1 MIRKIIKLD
10 EEKCN
15 GCGLC
20 ARACHEGAIDII
32 DGKAKLVR
40 ENFCDGFGDCLPN
53 CPTGAITFEEREA
66 PAYDETAVKAAQQKA
81 VSPQASQ
88 GDDKTAVKAAQQK
101 VVSPQASQGSGET
114 AVKAAQQKVASPQG
128 GKAMSTEEIMQIED
142 ETKRRAAMM
151 AHLAEGGEH
160 PAGGCPGSRMM
171 QFKREAEM
179 TPSEAPTTG
188 FRPVSRL
195 NQWPCQIKLVP
206 TQAPFF
212 DGAKLLIAA
221 DCTAYA
227 YANMHE
233 EFMKGKITVIGCP
246 KLDDVDYTDKLT
258 AIIRDNDIKSVT
270 IVRMEVPCCG
280 GLQRAA
286 QNALKASGKFIPWQV
301 VTISRDGRILD

>member
-1 MIRKIIKLD
+1 MIRKIIHID

-20 ARACHEGAIDII
+20 AEACHDGAIDMV

-66 PAYDETAVKAAQQKA
+66 PAYDEAAVKAAQAK
-81 VSPQASQ
+81 
-88 GDDKTAVKAAQQK
+88 KT
-101 VVSPQASQGSGET
+101 
-114 AVKAAQQKVASPQG
+114 
-128 GKAMSTEEIMQIED
+128 
-142 ETKRRAAMM
+142 
-151 AHLAEGGEH
+151 
-160 PAGGCPGSRMM
+160 
-171 QFKREAEM
+171 
-179 TPSEAPTTG
+179 
-188 FRPVSRL
+188 SRL
-195 NQWPCQIKLVP
+195 GQWPCQIKLLP
-206 TQAPFF
+206 TEAPFF

-233 EFMKGKITVIGCP
+233 DFMKGKITVIGCP
-246 KLDDVDYTDKLT
+246 KLDAIDYSEKLT
-258 AIIRDNDIKSVT
+258 DIIRNNDIKSVT

-286 QNALKASGKFIPWQV
+286 ENALRNSGKFIPWQV